1 MKKKYFICVDFMKI
15 DEKGFSSEAKYASFF
30 GSKYATFFGLCRI
43 LLGLLFT
50 SKYKEISVRKE

>member
-1 MKKKYFICVDFMKI
+1 MKKKYFICVDFKKKKK
-15 DEKGFSSEAKYASFF
+15 KGFSSEAKYV
-30 GSKYATFFGLCRI
+30 TFFGLCRI